1 MTITSQRR
9 DTPLRPAPSGQVAG
23 EVEIAPYVLVR
34 LAAVGQPAAGAAGR
48 RLRHLQDRLVDRLT
62 ECRALAPGLTDE
74 LYRIGGQSPAAY
86 RRSVLLPLRRDV
98 HNGRSPEADVLARLD
113 DLPDRLPALDR
124 WLAGRA
130 EIDRLT
136 DAVHAGSE
144 PALAVDR
151 AALAAL
157 CGTEPIGR
165 AVALTS
171 PDLLAAMR
179 RTAEHGGAPDAR
191 GRKSEPTVL
200 RYALRATTRTS
211 PLSWFTIVG
220 WGRWPA
226 DPLAPPTGDP
236 TPVGGVALPAGAE
249 PVPGLDLS
257 AAGTPVA
264 VTRPPAGL
272 TASLFLA
279 GNTRPERAWRTPHR
293 LAPGTRLHDGH
304 VVFYREHPATGVD
317 GTPVIREER
326 VRIPLRP
333 GLAAVVRVLRA
344 APGGYPP
351 EQLVAALTRRSG
363 QPTRDGP
370 PAPDPGRAPAADQLA
385 RRLIGQL
392 CAERLLIP
400 VPPTTEHDPG
410 ALAAVAG
417 WLGDTGTPA
426 VADRVR
432 QLDRDI
438 RSLADVAAAPRGPLL
453 RRISAGWQEAL
464 RDLDAAAPPQAPAT
478 EDVVLPGPVRLTRR
492 PADRADLT
500 ALTGLALLFDTD
512 QVLRRLLRHR
522 YVERYGP
529 GARCV
534 DLGEFFAEVS
544 AGLGELPAVAADG
557 SLTGGPVGLVP
568 ELAGLARLRQEV
580 TRAVRAGD
588 DGAGAETVIPA
599 ALAADAFAALPG
611 WLRAR
616 PVSYAFFGQPD
627 PDGTLHLNHIYGGW
641 GRFTSRFLD
650 LFADPG
656 MRTAVATQLRR
667 MLPGRVAQ
675 FRPVHGFNANLHPLL
690 IGAEISDDPRLGGLD
705 LAAIELVHD
714 LASDQVRLLD
724 PATGELLDV
733 LYLGFLAPPAL
744 PARVAALLGDLG
756 TGEVDLGHLAATAT
770 VSGPGGEATIRNRL
784 RCGRV
789 VVARRSW
796 RFDAGAEE
804 LLRAGHPPGTGS
816 APGDQVV
823 AAAELRAAW
832 GLPDQVFLNQGV
844 PRPGGQPPQPTS
856 GPRPGR
862 EPVNR
867 TVAGLRQAMTRPKP
881 QFADLAS
888 PLHLRCLP
896 RWLGRITG
904 PLVVEE
910 ALPGPAGHDRPHR
923 VAELVIETY
932 LPALSGAGAGAGAGP
947 VDPRPGR
954 DDPAVPPTAPTNRVE
969 SHHG

>member
-9 DTPLRPAPSGQVAG
+9 GAPSRPAPSGQVAD
-23 EVEIAPYVLVR
+23 EVQIAPYVLVR
-34 LAAVGQPAAGAAGR
+34 LAAVEQPATGPADR
-48 RLRHLQDRLVDRLT
+48 RLRRLQDRLVDRLV

-98 HNGRSPEADVLARLD
+98 HNGRSPGADVLARLD
-113 DLPDRLPALDR
+113 DLPDRLPALGR

-136 DAVHAGSE
+136 DAVHAGSD
-144 PALAVDR
+144 PALAAQR

-171 PDLLAAMR
+171 PELLAAVR

-191 GRKSEPTVL
+191 SRKSEPTVL

-226 DPLAPPTGDP
+226 DPPASPTDDL
-236 TPVGGVALPAGAE
+236 TPAAGAAGPAGSE

-257 AAGTPVA
+257 AAGAPVA

-272 TASLFLA
+272 IASLFLA
-279 GNTRPERAWRTPHR
+279 GNAHPERAWRTPHR

-333 GLAAVVRVLRA
+333 ALAAIVRVLRA
-344 APGGYPP
+344 APDGYPP
-351 EQLVAALTRRSG
+351 QRLVAALTRRSD
-363 QPTRDGP
+363 QPTADGP
-370 PAPDPGRAPAADQLA
+370 PAPEPDRAPAADQLA
-385 RRLIGQL
+385 RRLIAQL

-400 VPPTTEHDPG
+400 APPTTEHDPG
-410 ALAAVAG
+410 ALAAVAD

-464 RDLDAAAPPQAPAT
+464 HGLDAAAPPQAPAT
-478 EDVVLPGPVRLTRR
+478 EDVVLPGPVRLTRQ

-500 ALTGLALLFDTD
+500 ALTGLALLFDAD

-522 YVERYGP
+522 FVERYGP
-529 GARCV
+529 GGRCA
-534 DLGEFFAEVS
+534 DLGEFFADVG
-544 AGLGELPAVAADG
+544 AGLGGLPTVAADG
-557 SLTGGPVGLVP
+557 ALAGAPVALVP

-588 DGAGAETVIPA
+588 DGTETVVPA
-599 ALAADAFAALPG
+599 GLAADAFAALPG

-616 PVSYAFFGQPD
+616 PVSYAFFGQPA
-627 PDGTLHLNHIYGGW
+627 PDGALHLNHIYGGW

-650 LFADPG
+650 LFADAG
-656 MRTAVATQLRR
+656 MRTAVAAQLRR

-690 IGAEISDDPRLGGLD
+690 VGAEISDDPRLGGLD
-705 LAAIELVHD
+705 VAAVELVHD
-714 LASDQVRLLD
+714 PAGDQVRLLD

-756 TGEVDLGHLAATAT
+756 TGEVDLGHLAATRT

-784 RCGRV
+784 RCGRI

-804 LLRAGHPPGTGS
+804 RFRAGHPSGAGP
-816 APGDQVV
+816 APGDPVV

-832 GLPDQVFLNQGV
+832 GLPDQVFLNQGAR
-844 PRPGGQPPQPTS
+844 RPGGREPQPGQPPQDAP
-856 GPRPGR
+856 GP
-862 EPVNR
+862 ETR
-867 TVAGLRQAMTRPKP
+867 TVADLRQAMTRPKP

-910 ALPGPAGHDRPHR
+910 ALPRPAGHDRPHR
-923 VAELVIETY
+923 VAELVVETY
-932 LPALSGAGAGAGAGP
+932 LPAVSGAGPGP

-954 DDPAVPPTAPTNRVE
+954 GDPAGSPTAPTNRVE